1 MSLNTSNNNGSKGL
15 VRVHIKSCTSTQSV
29 VKSYCTK
36 TNPPYHF
43 FIIADYQ
50 SEGRGQHGSGWV
62 SEPAKNVLMS
72 LCFSPVKLKA
82 ERQFSIHMWSALG
95 VVRYLDHVLNHA
107 DISIK
112 WPNDILVNDRKIA
125 GLLPQISIRSGRIQ
139 DIYLGVGV
147 NLHQPMQQ
155 FPFYATSVKEETGQV
170 FDRFSFAERL
180 KYFITDAYKEYSHFK
195 NWDSLQE
202 AYHKRL
208 WRFKREVVFIEK
220 GEHKKGM
227 ILGVNDS
234 GLLNMQT
241 DDGLRTISMKEVEF
255 LRKKIVN
262 E

>member
-1 MSLNTSNNNGSKGL
+1 MSLNTSNNKGSKGL

-29 VKSYCTK
+29 VKFYCTK

-43 FIIADYQ
+43 FILADYQ

-72 LCFSPVKLKA
+72 LCFSPFQLKA

-95 VVRYLDHVLNHA
+95 VVRCLDQVLDNA
-107 DISIK
+107 DIKIK
-112 WPNDILVNDRKIA
+112 WPNDILVNQRKIA
-125 GLLPQISIRSGRIQ
+125 GLLPQISIRSDRIQ

-147 NLHQPMQQ
+147 NLNQQMQQ
-155 FPFYATSVKEETGQV
+155 FPFYATSVKEETGRV
-170 FDRFSFAERL
+170 LDRFSFAERL
-180 KYFITDAYKEYSHFK
+180 KGFITDAYIEYSQFK
-195 NWDSLQE
+195 DWDSLQE
-202 AYHKRL
+202 AYHQRL
-208 WRFKREVVFIEK
+208 WGFQKEVTFVEREEK
-220 GEHKKGM
+220 KKGVL
-227 ILGVNDS
+227 LGVNKI

-241 DDGLRTISMKEVEF
+241 DQGLRTISMKEVEF